1 MEDIVI
7 GEPVGGSFT
16 VTIYDSGSSIVYG
29 PAAQT
34 NAPFNPGALP
44 AGDYTMKVEYG
55 TEEVTVCFTVSPCEC
70 PTLVFAGIILGS
82 PPLFYGYAYFYFDFS
97 GGFDCPF
104 LIAGNIHTD
113 VGAPT
118 PFSFYIDSLTDLT
131 DAGGGTYFKQIWVG
145 GFATFVDY
153 TISIPITVTGGAP
166 ITCYEGT
173 IAPDC
178 TSPNFIA
185 FGGTG
190 LYFQM
195 LVNLSPLAWA
205 IGMIS
210 TGCSGASCNIAT
222 INYLQVNAG
231 IVGTPDSGTVTGHSL
246 CPNGITF
253 IPVSPNTSYPGY
265 SVDTNFPKYSVTM
278 TDCCGVT
285 RSSITT
291 LIGGAIP

>member
-29 PAAQT
+29 PAPQT

-104 LIAGNIHTD
+104 LIAGNIHSD
-113 VGAPT
+113 VGAAT
-118 PFSFYIDSLTDLT
+118 PFSFYIDSLSDLT
-131 DAGGGTYFKQIWVG
+131 DAGAGTYFKQIWVG

-178 TSPNFIA
+178 TDVTLDSSIYGTPFYNVLI
-185 FGGTG
+185 GGVIPG
-190 LYFQM
+190 IR
-195 LVNLSPLAWA
+195 VA
-205 IGMIS
+205 INS
-210 TGCSGASCNIAT
+210 ASCSSATCKSWT
-222 INYLQVNAG
+222 INYTQINGG
-231 IVGTPDSGTVTGHSL
+231 IIGTPDSGTVSIADICVSGANNF
-246 CPNGITF
+246 PI
-253 IPVSPNTSYPGY
+253 SPNTSYPGY
-265 SVDTNFPKYSVTM
+265 TGLAGSGRVKYAITAIS
-278 TDCCGVT
+278 CCGAT
-285 RSSITT
+285 ISGTT
-291 LIGGAIP
+291 I